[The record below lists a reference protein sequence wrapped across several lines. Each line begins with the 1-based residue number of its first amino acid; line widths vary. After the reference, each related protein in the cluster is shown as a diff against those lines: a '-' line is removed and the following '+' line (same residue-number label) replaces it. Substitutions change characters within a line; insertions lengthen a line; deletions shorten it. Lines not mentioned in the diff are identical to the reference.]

1 MNGHRRAGD
10 QDDSAHG
17 GSSMHQPLLQRNAA
31 QSPTKEESVPQS
43 QMHRQWSRMTRYF
56 ANHPPTVG
64 YMLFLSLA
72 FGVSSGVVAF
82 VYDTYFEAILTLVW
96 EVGLFCLLS
105 LPFFMRKYSSL
116 WQRCSL
122 SYYSKKP

>member
-1 MNGHRRAGD
+1 M
-10 QDDSAHG
+10 
-17 GSSMHQPLLQRNAA
+17 
-31 QSPTKEESVPQS
+31 PQS

-105 LPFFMRKYSSL
+105 FPFYMRKYTLL

-122 SYYSKKP
+122 S

>member
-1 MNGHRRAGD
+1 MNAHRRAAN

-17 GSSMHQPLLQRNAA
+17 SNSMNQPLLERDAA
-31 QSPTKEESVPQS
+31 QNPTKGEPAPLSH
-43 QMHRQWSRMTRYF
+43 MHWQWSRMTRYF

-96 EVGLFCLLS
+96 EVRPSCLLPS
-105 LPFFMRKYSSL
+105 PFYMR
-116 WQRCSL
+116 
-122 SYYSKKP
+122 